1 MRLSHTEALA
11 KLGHVCSLTA
21 GTNRSL
27 VLPRWWLKELAP
39 PAGEASDALE
49 DLPALYSR
57 VRNNIERAFSDQL
70 TSGKIIGWARRDTP
84 VAPYQPLPAD
94 TWRVLCGRLNF
105 WDWHGGNL
113 RVEDTRYRYTSPPVI
128 KPGLRAA
135 SKQGPAPRTRG
146 GHASPLRQRE
156 TDVVL
161 RLYSVRIQPPDSF
174 RRIGKSASEA
184 QCRAWL
190 IELMTA
196 HPTKP
201 RPKASLMQEAVQR
214 FGIAQAA

>member
-1 MRLSHTEALA
+1 MRLSDTEALA

-21 GTNRSL
+21 GTNRRL

-57 VRNNIERAFSDQL
+57 VRDNIERAFSDQL

-105 WDWHGGNL
+105 WVCLKQG
-113 RVEDTRYRYTSPPVI
+113 RAYRPTT
-128 KPGLRAA
+128 KCRRAA
-135 SKQGPAPRTRG
+135 PPRELLSRSLQ
-146 GHASPLRQRE
+146 SPQPCRE
-156 TDVVL
+156 V
-161 RLYSVRIQPPDSF
+161 YP
-174 RRIGKSASEA
+174 
-184 QCRAWL
+184 
-190 IELMTA
+190 
-196 HPTKP
+196 
-201 RPKASLMQEAVQR
+201 
-214 FGIAQAA
+214 